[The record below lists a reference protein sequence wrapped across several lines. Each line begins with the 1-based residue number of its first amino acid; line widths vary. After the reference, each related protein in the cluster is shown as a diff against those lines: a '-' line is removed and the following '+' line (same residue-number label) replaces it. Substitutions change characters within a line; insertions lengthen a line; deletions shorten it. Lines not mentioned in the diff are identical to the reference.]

1 MKGWEYPIQ
10 LLCWNIDHL
19 SSKTSIHW
27 RLFFFLPCLITR
39 GYMIYPLVK
48 LPHNYGKS
56 QCLMGKSSMSMAIFN
71 SYVANYQR
79 VVIPKKD
86 RRVAHDYVVATC
98 DSHFCRCWILFKPTW
113 FFPSTQTHPGVCR
126 IVVKQR
132 ENMHKRGLT
141 QHVSTLSSEL
151 SFFFPAQCS
160 IPQKS
165 DHTSAVVRIRGFFF
179 FFPFFLW
186 VSTSFSN
193 ITENITKKVL
203 VFEIQNLS

>member
-27 RLFFFLPCLITR
+27 RLFFFFTMFDYQRVYDIPS
-39 GYMIYPLVK
+39 GK

-79 VVIPKKD
+79 VVIPKKID
-86 RRVAHDYVVATC
+86 GWLMTMLLRLRLSFLPVLDIVQTHVV
-98 DSHFCRCWILFKPTW
+98 
-113 FFPSTQTHPGVCR
+113 FPSTQTHPGVCR

-151 SFFFPAQCS
+151 SFFFPRMFN
-160 IPQKS
+160 PQKS

-179 FFPFFLW
+179 FPVFLW

-203 VFEIQNLS
+203 VFEIQNLSWCC